1 MRAVPQLSVVLG
13 TEATA
18 SAHAFSALGQPLGYV
33 VIEFEGQGALQVSS
47 SSPQALQAVEEA
59 FREARWQLLTLI
71 AEKNSALA
79 NAPGA
84 DALDEA
90 GTETAEGEQPSPRP
104 AAPPSNP
111 PDGGL

>member
-13 TEATA
+13 DQAAA
-18 SAHAFSALGQPLGYV
+18 SAHAVALGHLLGYV

-59 FREARWQLLTLI
+59 FRAARWQLLTLI

-90 GTETAEGEQPSPRP
+90 GMGTAEGEQPSPRP

>member
-1 MRAVPQLSVVLG
+1 MKAVTQLAIVLGLETTAEGRAVGGSLAPIGL
-13 TEATA
+13 
-18 SAHAFSALGQPLGYV
+18 V
-33 VIEFEGQGALQVSS
+33 VIEVEGLGSLIIHS
-47 SSPQALQAVEEA
+47 SSPDALRVMEEA

-90 GTETAEGEQPSPRP
+90 GMETAEGEQPSPRP